1 MKGSFIPLEK
11 VPEET
16 LNTDTWTRKLESVP

>member
-11 VPEET
+11 VPKET